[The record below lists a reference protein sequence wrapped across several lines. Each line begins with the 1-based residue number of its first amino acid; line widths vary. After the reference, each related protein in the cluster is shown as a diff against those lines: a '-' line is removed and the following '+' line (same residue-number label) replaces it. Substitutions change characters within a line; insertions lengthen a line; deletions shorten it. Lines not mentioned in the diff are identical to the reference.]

1 MPVQQY
7 HDEEDIN
14 TRLRNLNQRPGR
26 MIQLASLL
34 SCQAAIPIQYNTEF
48 SITTTE
54 SGLLFF
60 IANNPGVT
68 NTTLASQFGRTKGA
82 ISQIVKRLEA
92 NGYIAREQNPN
103 DAKSYNLYTTVL
115 GNKLV
120 HTINEYDMNNEN
132 SMLQKLLHNCSVA
145 DIQTFFR
152 MVDLYIALLI
162 PQAKA
167 GKAPPQEEAE

>member
-1 MPVQQY
+1 MATQLNL
-7 HDEEDIN
+7 EEDDIN
-14 TRLRNLNQRPGR
+14 ELLHTLNQRPGR

-34 SCQAAIPIQYNTEF
+34 NCQAANPIQYSKDF

-68 NTTLASQFGRTKGA
+68 NTTLANQFGRTKGA

-92 NGYIAREQNPN
+92 NGFIAREQNPN
-103 DAKSYNLYTTVL
+103 DAKSYNLYTTVS

-120 HTINEYDMNNEN
+120 HAINEYDAKNEN

-162 PQAKA
+162 PIAKA
-167 GKAPPQEEAE
+167 NRNQPQEEEE